1 MKKNIHFKKVT
12 VAGFVTNIDN
22 DEEKGAAHWDCN
34 INLQL
39 TKKVPVMFYNL
50 RDYNSHLIFH
60 ELNKFSVKT
69 DVIPNRLEKYVAF
82 FKQTLY

>member
-22 DEEKGAAHWDCN
+22 DEEKGTAHWDCN

-39 TKKVPVMFYNL
+39 TKKVPVMFQNL
-50 RDYNSHLIFH
+50 RSYNSHLIFNV
-60 ELNKFSVKT
+60 LDKFNVKIEVT
-69 DVIPNRLEKYVAF
+69 PNGLEK
-82 FKQTLY
+82 

>member
-1 MKKNIHFKKVT
+1 MKNVLIMTIKKFDCCHI
-12 VAGFVTNIDN
+12 AGKFR
-22 DEEKGAAHWDCN
+22 GAAHWDCN

>member
-22 DEEKGAAHWDCN
+22 DEEKGTAHWDCN

-39 TKKVPVMFYNL
+39 TKKVPVILYNL
-50 RDYNSHLIFH
+50 RGYNSDLIFS
-60 ELNKFSVKT
+60 ELDKFDVKT
-69 DVIPNRLEKYVAF
+69 RKDFYSPTKDEKIGDDG
-82 FKQTLY
+82 KI